1 MLQLASFGISGLMPK
16 RNQLR
21 VRLEDG
27 QRERLLEIACA
38 RGKGERLSDIVRQA
52 IMEFISPEQPDA
64 GGSCFVNVTCQC
76 KRRVAKLAQELNRS
90 QSQVL
95 EACVE
100 GIHDILE
107 SERTPLIIYEVQ
119 LRRKYHKKEPLEPSA
134 IL

>member
-1 MLQLASFGISGLMPK
+1 MPK

-38 RGKGERLSDIVRQA
+38 RGKGERLSDIVRHA
-52 IMEFISPEQPDA
+52 ISEFITPVEA
-64 GGSCFVNVTCQC
+64 GNNGSHIVNVTPLC
-76 KRRVAKLAQELNRS
+76 KQRVTELADELDRS

-100 GIHDILE
+100 GIQEFLE
-107 SERTPLIIYEVQ
+107 SKRTPLIISEVH
-119 LRRKYHKKEPLEPSA
+119 LRRKHHKKRRPLKQSSVS
-134 IL
+134 

>member
-1 MLQLASFGISGLMPK
+1 MPK

-38 RGKGERLSDIVRQA
+38 RGKGERLSDIVRRA
-52 IMEFISPEQPDA
+52 ISEFIAPEES
-64 GGSCFVNVTCQC
+64 GTNGSQMVNVTPLC
-76 KRRVAKLAQELNRS
+76 KQRVTELADELDRS

-100 GIHDILE
+100 GIREFLE
-107 SERTPLIIYEVQ
+107 SKRTPLIISEVY
-119 LRRKYHKKEPLEPSA
+119 LRRKHHKKRRLLKQSSVS
-134 IL
+134 

>member
-1 MLQLASFGISGLMPK
+1 MPK

-38 RGKGERLSDIVRQA
+38 RGKGERLSDIVRHA
-52 IMEFISPEQPDA
+52 ISEFITPEEPA
-64 GGSCFVNVTCQC
+64 ANCSHIVNVTSEC
-76 KRRVAKLAQELNRS
+76 KQRVTELADELDRS

-100 GIHDILE
+100 GIQEFLE
-107 SERTPLIIYEVQ
+107 SKRTPLIISEVH
-119 LRRKYHKKEPLEPSA
+119 LRRKHHKKSPLRKQSSVSQQV
-134 IL
+134 

>member
-1 MLQLASFGISGLMPK
+1 MPK

-38 RGKGERLSDIVRQA
+38 RGKGERLSDIVRRA
-52 IMEFISPEQPDA
+52 ISEFIAPEES
-64 GGSCFVNVTCQC
+64 GTNGSQMVNVTPLC
-76 KRRVAKLAQELNRS
+76 KQRVTELADELDRS

-100 GIHDILE
+100 GIQEFLE
-107 SERTPLIIYEVQ
+107 SKRTPLIISEVH
-119 LRRKYHKKEPLEPSA
+119 LRRKHHKKRRLLKQSSVS
-134 IL
+134 

>member
-1 MLQLASFGISGLMPK
+1 MPK

-38 RGKGERLSDIVRQA
+38 RGKGERLSDIVRRA
-52 IMEFISPEQPDA
+52 ISEFIAPEES
-64 GGSCFVNVTCQC
+64 GTNGSQVVNVTPLC
-76 KRRVAKLAQELNRS
+76 KQRVTELADELDRS

-100 GIHDILE
+100 GIREFLE
-107 SERTPLIIYEVQ
+107 SKRTPLIISEVY
-119 LRRKYHKKEPLEPSA
+119 LRRKHHKKRRLLKQSSVS
-134 IL
+134 

>member
-1 MLQLASFGISGLMPK
+1 MPK

-38 RGKGERLSDIVRQA
+38 RGKGERLSDIVRRA
-52 IMEFISPEQPDA
+52 ISEFIAPEES
-64 GGSCFVNVTCQC
+64 GTNGSQVVNVTPLC
-76 KRRVAKLAQELNRS
+76 KQRVTELADELDRS

-100 GIHDILE
+100 GIREFLE
-107 SERTPLIIYEVQ
+107 SKRTPLIISEVY
-119 LRRKYHKKEPLEPSA
+119 LRRKHHKKRRLLKQSS
-134 IL
+134 IS

>member
-1 MLQLASFGISGLMPK
+1 MPK

-38 RGKGERLSDIVRQA
+38 RGKGERLSDIVRRA
-52 IMEFISPEQPDA
+52 ISEFIAPEES
-64 GGSCFVNVTCQC
+64 GTNGSQVVNVTPLC
-76 KRRVAKLAQELNRS
+76 KQRVTELADELDRS

-100 GIHDILE
+100 GIQEFLE
-107 SERTPLIIYEVQ
+107 SKRTPLIISEVY
-119 LRRKYHKKEPLEPSA
+119 LRRKHHKKRRLLKQSSVS
-134 IL
+134 